1 MEAQKDAGLINT
13 AVQSSARSVSTIV
26 KENLFTYFN
35 LVFLILAALVVA
47 AGSLRSLTFL
57 PVVIVNTLIGIVQ
70 ELRAKKE
77 LDKLTLLN
85 APRAMVVR
93 EGKTQE
99 VPAEELVQDDV
110 VEFHAGD
117 QICADAI
124 LLTGNCSANEA
135 LLTGEEDEVSKAAGD
150 ELRSGSYLVSGTC
163 RARLEHVGADSYA
176 ARLSAQATAM
186 DKKEQSEMLRVL
198 DKLVAMIGVA
208 IIPIGGLLFWQQYV
222 QAGAGFCDSIVSMVA
237 AIVGMIPEGLYL
249 LTSVALAVSVIRL
262 SRQKV
267 LVHN

>member
-1 MEAQKDAGLINT
+1 MKKKTRAEELTAPEHPHLSPSAEFGLTQAQVEAQKDAGLINT

-93 EGKTQE
+93 EGKVQE

-117 QICADAI
+117 QICADAV
-124 LLTGNCSANEA
+124 LL
-135 LLTGEEDEVSKAAGD
+135 
-150 ELRSGSYLVSGTC
+150 
-163 RARLEHVGADSYA
+163 
-176 ARLSAQATAM
+176 
-186 DKKEQSEMLRVL
+186 
-198 DKLVAMIGVA
+198 
-208 IIPIGGLLFWQQYV
+208 
-222 QAGAGFCDSIVSMVA
+222 
-237 AIVGMIPEGLYL
+237 IVGGNILQHGHDIDLRRTVCRFDMQNAVKSVCGIALCRPDIFLIIHSVFPPMRSALRRALRKSAPAGGHIFLHSLLPPEL
-249 LTSVALAVSVIRL
+249 LQPHDSSPLRHS
-262 SRQKV
+262 
-267 LVHN
+267 

>member
-1 MEAQKDAGLINT
+1 M
-13 AVQSSARSVSTIV
+13 
-26 KENLFTYFN
+26 
-35 LVFLILAALVVA
+35 
-47 AGSLRSLTFL
+47 
-57 PVVIVNTLIGIVQ
+57 
-70 ELRAKKE
+70 
-77 LDKLTLLN
+77 
-85 APRAMVVR
+85 
-93 EGKTQE
+93 
-99 VPAEELVQDDV
+99 
-110 VEFHAGD
+110 EFHAGD

-237 AIVGMIPEGLYL
+237 AIVGMIPEGL
-249 LTSVALAVSVIRL
+249 
-262 SRQKV
+262 QKV
-267 LVHN
+267 LVHNMKCIETLARVDVLCVDKTGTITEPDMQVSAMIPLPGHDPRTMPNLKSLISDFAAAQNADNLTLWRAALCARCPGAHPAR

>member
-1 MEAQKDAGLINT
+1 M
-13 AVQSSARSVSTIV
+13 
-26 KENLFTYFN
+26 
-35 LVFLILAALVVA
+35 VFLILAALVVA

-93 EGKTQE
+93 EGKVRE

-124 LLTGNCSANEA
+124 LLTGNCSTNEA
-135 LLTGEEDEVSKAAGD
+135 NCAPAVIW
-150 ELRSGSYLVSGTC
+150 Y
-163 RARLEHVGADSYA
+163 
-176 ARLSAQATAM
+176 
-186 DKKEQSEMLRVL
+186 
-198 DKLVAMIGVA
+198 
-208 IIPIGGLLFWQQYV
+208 
-222 QAGAGFCDSIVSMVA
+222 
-237 AIVGMIPEGLYL
+237 PE
-249 LTSVALAVSVIRL
+249 LAVRGWSMSERIPMPPV
-262 SRQKV
+262 
-267 LVHN
+267 

>member
-1 MEAQKDAGLINT
+1 MKKKTKAEELVAPERPHLSPSAEFGLTQAQVEAQKDAGLINT

-57 PVVIVNTLIGIVQ
+57 PVVIVNTLIGIIQ

-176 ARLSAQATAM
+176 ARLSAQATGQKGTVGNA
-186 DKKEQSEMLRVL
+186 
-198 DKLVAMIGVA
+198 AGIG
-208 IIPIGGLLFWQQYV
+208 
-222 QAGAGFCDSIVSMVA
+222 
-237 AIVGMIPEGLYL
+237 
-249 LTSVALAVSVIRL
+249 
-262 SRQKV
+262 
-267 LVHN
+267 